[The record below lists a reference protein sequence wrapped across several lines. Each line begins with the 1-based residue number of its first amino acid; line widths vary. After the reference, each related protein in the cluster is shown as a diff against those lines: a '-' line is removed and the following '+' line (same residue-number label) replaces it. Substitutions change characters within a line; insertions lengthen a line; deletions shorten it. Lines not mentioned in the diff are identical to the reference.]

1 MISNQA
7 RVLLIVV
14 SGVIRT
20 IQLFSCLTCKLAFL
34 VALTCVVGGNA
45 VIAPV
50 TSQKRLLA
58 LGRSNLFAVTYIV
71 VILLL

>member
-1 MISNQA
+1 M
-7 RVLLIVV
+7 LLIVV

-20 IQLFSCLTCKLAFL
+20 IQLFSCLTCKLAL
-34 VALTCVVGGNA
+34 LAALSSVVGGNA
-45 VIAPV
+45 VITPV